1 MATRKNKSN
10 KFRKTRKIKSNKFRK
25 SNKSRKLRGGVL
37 TVYGKEKKRLLRT
50 VPSLL
55 SPADLEKRNKIIN
68 SIKIN
73 GTKTQRAEAIQNQ
86 NAEHKRQYNIQQ
98 AEIKK
103 IKEETKTSKREK
115 KEAIISLM
123 KKETNA
129 TIKSHEAKRQ
139 TNEPIKSQESKKQKP
154 TTYHDDNAERAIL
167 FEFDIPLTPGISLTP
182 HSSGGKRKSKKSKRK
197 TRKNKRK
204 SNRK

>member
-10 KFRKTRKIKSNKFRK
+10 KSNKFRK

-55 SPADLEKRNKIIN
+55 SPADLEKRNKITN

-86 NAEHKRQYNIQQ
+86 NAEHKRQYKKQQ
-98 AEIKK
+98 DEIKR

-123 KKETNA
+123 KKETNEVKKE
-129 TIKSHEAKRQ
+129 TNKAKRL
-139 TNEPIKSQESKKQKP
+139 TNEPIKSQESKKHRS
-154 TTYHDDNAERAIL
+154 TTYNPIAERETL
-167 FEFDIPLTPGISLTP
+167 FKFDIPLTELDIPLTP
-182 HSSGGKRKSKKSKRK
+182 SIPLNPYSSGGKRKTRKSKRK